1 MKYVSIGRIIS
12 THGLKGEVKFLYY
25 NELSEGL
32 FNYSTF
38 LIKQEKDWVEI
49 KPERIR
55 QSKGIYYIKFQGY
68 DAIEKVTSF
77 TNKELFVKEEDLPSL
92 NSDEY
97 YDYQLIGLDVIDEKG
112 CLIGKVDN
120 IIHTKANDI
129 MVIKGKKEIL
139 IPMIDIY
146 IKSID
151 LKASIIE
158 VEGEDFLA

>member
-12 THGLKGEVKFLYY
+12 THGLRGEVKFLYY
-25 NELSEGL
+25 NEISEGL
-32 FNYSTF
+32 YNYSTF
-38 LIKQEKDWVEI
+38 LIRQEKDWVEI

-55 QSKGIYYIKFQGY
+55 QQKGFYYIKFQGY
-68 DAIEKVTSF
+68 NAIEEVTSF
-77 TNKELFVKEEDLPSL
+77 TNKELFVKEEDLPPL
-92 NSDEY
+92 DNDEY
-97 YDYQLIGLDVIDEKG
+97 YDYQLIGLDVLDEKRG
-112 CLIGKVDN
+112 LIGKVDN

-129 MVIKGKKEIL
+129 LVVKGKREIL

-151 LKASIIE
+151 LKASLIK

>member
-1 MKYVSIGRIIS
+1 MKYVSIGRIVS

-25 NELSEGL
+25 NEVSKGL
-32 FNYSTF
+32 YDYNTF
-38 LIKQEKDWVEI
+38 LIKQQEEWVEI

-55 QSKGIYYIKFQGY
+55 GQKGFYYIKFQGY
-68 DAIEKVTSF
+68 NTIEGVASF

-92 NSDEY
+92 EADEY
-97 YDYQLIGLDVIDEKG
+97 YDFQLIGLNVIDKKG
-112 CLIGKVDN
+112 DILGKVEN

-129 MVIKGKKEIL
+129 LVIGEKKEIL
-139 IPMIDIY
+139 IPMVDIY

-151 LKASIIE
+151 LDASEIK